1 MVEDFYWL
9 RSLDLSAILMFI
21 SDLLRR
27 PPGALL
33 RYPPIFFYDF
43 GGRTLERLAEFYAM
57 PGLIDS
63 EDFTF

>member
-1 MVEDFYWL
+1 
-9 RSLDLSAILMFI
+9 MFI

-33 RYPPIFFYDF
+33 RYPPVFFYDF
-43 GGRTLERLAEFYAM
+43 GGKTLERLAEFYAM